1 MLLYVVRQDMVRV
14 LVSEIFYSA
23 ASAGGDHIQ
32 WRGSASYPPRA
43 SLQEERRSRE
53 SGQPSVCPREAGRT
67 LKEQETREVVQK
79 G

>member
-1 MLLYVVRQDMVRV
+1 MLFCVVRQDVV
-14 LVSEIFYSA
+14 KVFVSEMFYSA

-32 WRGSASYPPRA
+32 WRGSASDPPRA
-43 SLQEERRSRE
+43 SLKEERRSCE